1 MRMLN
6 FANRNFKELIRD
18 PLSLIFEIALPI
30 FLLFIFQ
37 QFKIPNEIFKI
48 NNFTPGIIL
57 FGFSFI
63 TLFTST
69 LISKD
74 RNTSLLIR
82 LGTSPMKSLDYIL
95 GYILSIIPIII
106 LQDILFFIVAII
118 LGLSFSMS
126 IIYTILVS
134 IIVSILFVG
143 FGILIGSLVSEKAT
157 GGIGSIIVQLVCF
170 TSGMYFSKELV
181 GKTFSKICEL
191 LPFESSLNIIKG
203 VLNNDLSLITTSNII
218 TFVLYTIGI
227 LVLSI
232 IVFNKKMIS
241 DNKY

>member
-6 FANRNFKELIRD
+6 FAKRNFKELTRD
-18 PLSLIFEIALPI
+18 PLSLVFEIVLPI

-37 QFKIPNEIFKI
+37 QFNIPEESYKLE
-48 NNFTPGIIL
+48 NFTPGIII

-82 LGTSPMKSLDYIL
+82 LGTSPMKSSDYIL

-106 LQDILFFIVAII
+106 VQDILFFLVAII
-118 LGLSFSMS
+118 LGLKFS
-126 IIYTILVS
+126 IGVIYAILIS
-134 IIVSILFVG
+134 IIVSILFISL
-143 FGILIGSLVSEKAT
+143 GILIGSLVSEKAT
-157 GGIGSIIVQLVCF
+157 GGLGSVIVQLVCF
-170 TSGMYFSKELV
+170 TSGMYFSKDLV
-181 GKTFSKICEL
+181 GRVFAKICEL
-191 LPFESSLNIIKG
+191 LPFESYLNIIKG
-203 VLNNDLSLITTSNII
+203 FLNNNFSLISTRNII
-218 TFVLYTIGI
+218 VFLIYTVVI

-232 IVFNKKMIS
+232 IVFKKNMVS
-241 DNKY
+241 DNK